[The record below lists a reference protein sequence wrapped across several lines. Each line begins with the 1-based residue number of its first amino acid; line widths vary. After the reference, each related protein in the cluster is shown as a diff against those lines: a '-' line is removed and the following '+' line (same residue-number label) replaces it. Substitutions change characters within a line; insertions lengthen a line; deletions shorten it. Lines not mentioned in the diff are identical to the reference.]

1 MADSLFRVCL
11 GGYQIEAASEED
23 AACLKG
29 LPTGALVRVKVE
41 RPRRAERLRFYWGM
55 MAWVAEQL
63 REAGHVQWDK
73 DLVHE
78 AVCLAAGHCVEAVR
92 PDGEVIRKVKSIG
105 FASMGEDEF
114 IRFSS
119 KAKDIIL
126 AQLLPAVMSGDEF
139 VSHMRERGLLNEL
152 GEQFI
157 SRFC

>member
-1 MADSLFRVCL
+1 MADCLFRVCR
-11 GGYQIEAASEED
+11 GGYQIEAASDED

-29 LPTGALVRVKVE
+29 LAPGEIVRVSVV

-92 PDGEVIRKVKSIG
+92 PDGEIIRKVKSIG
-105 FASMGEDEF
+105 FASMAEDDF
-114 IRFSS
+114 IRFVS

-139 VSHMRERGLLNEL
+139 VSHMRDRGLLDEL
-152 GEQFI
+152 GEAFI
-157 SRFC
+157 VRFC